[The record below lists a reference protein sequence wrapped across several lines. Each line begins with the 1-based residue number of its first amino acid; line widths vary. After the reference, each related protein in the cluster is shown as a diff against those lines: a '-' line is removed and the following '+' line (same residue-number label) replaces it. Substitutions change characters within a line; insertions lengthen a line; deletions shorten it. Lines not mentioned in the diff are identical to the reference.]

1 MEKNNDLKLEK
12 RFIGSILG
20 SVIGD
25 ALGARFEGHSHH
37 NFPIMYLNSLFND
50 PDLIVGKYT
59 DDSQMMKGILESLIR
74 NKGFNGSDMAFTF
87 VRNFDIYR
95 GYGIG
100 TIRVL
105 EAIRNGA
112 DWNKIARNS
121 FGGQGSLGNGAA
133 MRVCPI
139 GLLYNFDILE
149 VSKIAAK
156 TAHITHTHPLG
167 IEGAVLQAQA
177 VTLALKEDIDGFN
190 TQIFLQ
196 GIIELGHSSLYENKL
211 FRIAR
216 FLESVPNDLDVI
228 KELGNKITALE
239 SVPTAIYVFLKNYK
253 SGYETT
259 IIDAIKLGGDT
270 DTIACMTGAIAG
282 AFYGIDNL
290 PKNLVE
296 TVEEKDFFIKSAKQL
311 FLLSKSLTKKRSK
324 NYDS

>member
-1 MEKNNDLKLEK
+1 MEKNNDLKLERK
-12 RFIGSILG
+12 FIGSILG

-37 NFPIMYLNSLFND
+37 NFPDIYLNSLFND

-59 DDSQMMKGILESLIR
+59 DDSQMMKGILESLIK
-74 NKGFNGSDMAFTF
+74 NKGFNESDMAFTF
-87 VRNFDIYR
+87 VRNFDISR

-105 EAIRNGA
+105 EAIRSGA
-112 DWNKIARNS
+112 DWKEVAKNS

-139 GLLYNFDILE
+139 GLLYNFDILK

-156 TAHITHTHPLG
+156 TALITHKHPLG

-177 VTLALKEDIDGFN
+177 VTLALKEDVDDFN
-190 TQIFLQ
+190 SQAFLQ
-196 GIIELGHSSLYENKL
+196 KLIELGHTSTYENKL
-211 FRIAR
+211 SRIAG
-216 FLESVPNDLDVI
+216 FLEAIPNDFEVI

-253 SGYETT
+253 SGYERT

-282 AFYGIDNL
+282 AFHSIDKL
-290 PKNLVE
+290 PKNFVE
-296 TVEEKDFFIKSAKQL
+296 TVEEKDIFIKSAQQL
-311 FLLSKSLTKKRSK
+311 FLLSKALVNKRS
-324 NYDS
+324 